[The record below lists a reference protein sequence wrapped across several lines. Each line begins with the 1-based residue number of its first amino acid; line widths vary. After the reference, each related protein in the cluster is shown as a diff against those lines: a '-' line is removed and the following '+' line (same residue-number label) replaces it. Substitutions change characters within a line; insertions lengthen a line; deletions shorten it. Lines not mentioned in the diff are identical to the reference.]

1 MGKNYLNTS
10 NLFKYTR
17 FSETSDMS
25 FVENGILFAPM
36 LMLEFSG
43 LMNILNMFTIERE
56 TRKTI

>member
-25 FVENGILFAPM
+25 FVENGILFAPI

-43 LMNILNMFTIERE
+43 LKNILNMFTIERE